1 MLKMIIL
8 AASILLG
15 GPTVS
20 SPTTP
25 EALHTPSLAASDV
38 ANVTAHVSN
47 AGWVVDRANH
57 ICGISDPKKMSKPA
71 TIDFS
76 TVLAST
82 KEMKEMKKKGIDPDS
97 IEGRTL
103 RNRAMKSLTKACQQ
117 ARQANGHCGIWK
129 SVRHSD
135 GRSVSDLT
143 YDVISRL

>member
-1 MLKMIIL
+1 MLQMILL
-8 AASILLG
+8 AASIQLG
-15 GPTVS
+15 GPVAPVQATAAPDA
-20 SPTTP
+20 PTM
-25 EALHTPSLAASDV
+25 E
-38 ANVTAHVSN
+38 VTIL
-47 AGWVVDRANH
+47 AGWIVDRSNH

-71 TIDFS
+71 TVDFD

-82 KEMKEMKKKGIDPDS
+82 KEMKELKKKGIDPDS
-97 IEGRTL
+97 IEGRAL
-103 RNRAMKSLTKACQQ
+103 RNRAMKHLTKACQQ